1 MSQYTRLSA
10 ALPRRLALGVGLAAA
25 TLFAAAC
32 KSDNNA
38 KDSTALGADSTLN
51 KDLALAGQD
60 TTAQPQL
67 SDVPATS
74 GATPAPSGSSAPAP
88 RRTTP
93 RRTTPSR
100 STPAPRPTTTPSGN
114 SVSHTP
120 SNGGGAVGEV
130 AAGTTLNLSS
140 ASQICTNTSHVGDHV
155 NATLDQAVSGSNGV
169 SIPAGATVH
178 LTVTRLKRSENAND
192 PIIMEFAVNS
202 VSFGGHSYALDGTVT
217 SASVQRIRNEP
228 KSKDVQKVAIGA
240 VAGAIAGKILGH
252 STKGAV
258 VGGAAGAAAGAAAA
272 AATANYEGCV
282 QSGGNIVVR
291 LNSPVQ
297 IKA

>member
-1 MSQYTRLSA
+1 MSQYIRVSARLS
-10 ALPRRLALGVGLAAA
+10 RRMALGLSLSAGALLVG
-25 TLFAAAC
+25 AC
-32 KSDNNA
+32 KSDNA
-38 KDSTALGADSTLN
+38 ASDSTALAADSTLN

-60 TTAQPQL
+60 TSAQPQL
-67 SDVPATS
+67 QDVPATS
-74 GATPAPSGSSAPAP
+74 AATPAPTTTPAP

-93 RRTTPSR
+93 ARPAKPK
-100 STPAPRPTTTPSGN
+100 PAPTRTEPAKTSSGN
-114 SVSHTP
+114 TVTHTP
-120 SNGGGAVGEV
+120 STGGGSVGEV
-130 AAGTTLNLSS
+130 AAGTSLNLSS
-140 ASQICTNTSHVGDHV
+140 TSQICTNTSKVGDHV
-155 NATLDQAVSGSNGV
+155 TATLDQAVSGSNGV
-169 SIPAGATVH
+169 SIPAGATVS
-178 LTVTRLKRSENAND
+178 LTVTQLKRSENAKD
-192 PIIMEFAVNS
+192 PIVMEFAVNS
-202 VSFGGHSYALDGTVT
+202 VKFGGHQYALDGTVT

-240 VAGAIAGKILGH
+240 VAGAIAGRILGK

-282 QSGGNIVVR
+282 NSGGSIVVR

>member
-1 MSQYTRLSA
+1 V
-10 ALPRRLALGVGLAAA
+10 ALGLGLSTAV
-25 TLFAAAC
+25 LLSGAC
-32 KSDNNA
+32 KSDKTAN
-38 KDSTALGADSTLN
+38 DSTALAADSTLN

-60 TTAQPQL
+60 SMAQPQL
-67 SDVPATS
+67 TDVPATS
-74 GATPAPSGSSAPAP
+74 AATPAPATT
-88 RRTTP
+88 TTP
-93 RRTTPSR
+93 RRSSPPR
-100 STPAPRPTTTPSGN
+100 KSTPRPAASKPAPTTTSSGN
-114 SVSHTP
+114 TVTHTP
-120 SNGGGAVGEV
+120 STGGGAVGEV

-140 ASQICTNTSHVGDHV
+140 TSKICTNTNHVGDRV
-155 NATLDQAVSGSNGV
+155 TATLDQAVTGSNGV

-178 LTVTRLKRSENAND
+178 MTVTQLKRSENAND
-192 PIIMEFAVNS
+192 AIVMEFAVNS

-240 VAGAIAGKILGH
+240 VAGAIAGKILGK

-282 QSGGNIVVR
+282 NSGGNIVVR
-291 LNSPVQ
+291 LNAPVQ